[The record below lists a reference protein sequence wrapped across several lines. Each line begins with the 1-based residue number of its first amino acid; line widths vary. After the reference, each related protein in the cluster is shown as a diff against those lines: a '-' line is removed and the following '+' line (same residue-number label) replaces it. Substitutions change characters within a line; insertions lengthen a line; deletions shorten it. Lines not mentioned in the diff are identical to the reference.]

1 MITREIPQT
10 HVFWGRI
17 CLCVVSSMCQ
27 PLGRTPQWARD
38 QLLDQIDNW
47 SSTPAALEGPLLLQ
61 HPRAP
66 CNDMGKGA
74 TERRAP
80 RPESQEGNSGN
91 KIPVNYVV
99 VHSVIAGSS
108 SGDPLLPPQTHV
120 GDASSSSGRPN
131 EPPQTSLATLPLAQ
145 TPPPVT
151 PLPYAQLPP
160 GATLPPRMPHY
171 APSDEDY
178 MVMQFDDEWQQ
189 LRPFCILCRKYW
201 TWFESEDAGILGS
214 HRASTKHRRRMED
227 PEWYMANSGS

>member
-1 MITREIPQT
+1 
-10 HVFWGRI
+10 
-17 CLCVVSSMCQ
+17 MCQ
-27 PLGRTPQWARD
+27 LLGRTPQWAKD

-47 SSTPAALEGPLLLQ
+47 SSTPAALEGPLLLE

-66 CNDMGKGA
+66 CNDMGKCA

-80 RPESQEGNSGN
+80 RPESQGNSGN

-160 GATLPPRMPHY
+160 GATLPPQL
-171 APSDEDY
+171 PSDEDY
-178 MVMQFDDEWQQ
+178 MVMQFHDEWQED
-189 LRPFCILCRKYW
+189 RPFCIFCNKYW
-201 TWFESEDAGILGS
+201 TWYETADAGSLGS
-214 HRASTKHRRRMED
+214 HLGSKKHRRRMQD
-227 PEWYMANSGS
+227 PDWYMANEGI

>member
-1 MITREIPQT
+1 
-10 HVFWGRI
+10 
-17 CLCVVSSMCQ
+17 
-27 PLGRTPQWARD
+27 
-38 QLLDQIDNW
+38 
-47 SSTPAALEGPLLLQ
+47 
-61 HPRAP
+61 
-66 CNDMGKGA
+66 MGKCA
-74 TERRAP
+74 AERRAP

-189 LRPFCILCRKYW
+189 ERPFCILCRKYW
-201 TWFESEDAGILGS
+201 TWFESEDAGIFGS